1 MAIAQLLS
9 AVMVLG
15 FEQFIQWRFGMVGL
29 LCLVLLCAG
38 ARARNG
44 NWIALG
50 AVGLLLSMTQAS

>member
-15 FEQFIQWRFGMVGL
+15 LEQFIQWQYGAVGL
-29 LCLVLLCAG
+29 LCLALLVVG

-44 NWIALG
+44 NWVALG
-50 AVGLLLSMTQAS
+50 AVGLLLFMMQA